1 MAGGKGGSTTSSV
14 QIPEYIEKAAQRNL
28 NKAERISQLGYVP
41 YYGPDVAAFT
51 PMQQAAMQNVGSA
64 ASAFGMSTPTGQDI
78 MGGMPAPTQYA
89 GGVQGYSSAPLYQQS
104 VDELARQRPAQKSY
118 IDSFFIDPYTG
129 EYGSNVQV
137 PIDYNQYGTMA
148 NERAAQRAN
157 DLAIAQAQAGPSTIN
172 YDFTSFAA
180 NPNLS
185 VQPNDQIF
193 NIAPPEVQIAQQ
205 IVATDPT
212 NPNYNDAFKTVYDY
226 QSQQAASDPYGQST
240 GFGVTTD
247 VLDATGGASAWLPP
261 VEGIYTGPIEDILN
275 PLQASSTITAPASGI
290 TDTSTAGTGTQILND
305 VTEFGTNL
313 AANTLLGKLLLG
325 DTYETGGVN
334 NPIETPTV
342 SEMAAAAPSGMT
354 YNPSTGGYERT
365 GSSSSAP
372 ATVGADAGDGMV
384 WAKSSNSNA
393 LVRVPAPAGTTSTQT
408 ASSAP
413 SSSLTPVARPSDSG
427 GSSDNG
433 GGGGKSIVCTE
444 MYRQTQLDDWGYAMK
459 TWYIYQKKHLTPYH
473 EVGYHTMFK
482 PFVEGMRRSEIITKI
497 GAYAAR
503 ERTKH
508 LRYILT
514 KGKAKDSLFGR
525 VLCNVME
532 PTLYVVGRIVSVFK
546 KDA

>member
-51 PMQQAAMQNVGSA
+51 PMQQAAFQNTA
-64 ASAFGMSTPTGQDI
+64 DTASAFGMAAPTSQQDI

-89 GGVQGYSSAPLYQQS
+89 GGIQGYSSAPMYQQS

-129 EYGSNVQV
+129 EYGSNVQAPV
-137 PIDYNQYGTMA
+137 DYNEYSTMA
-148 NERAAQRAN
+148 DQARADRAN
-157 DLAIAQAQAGPSTIN
+157 ALAIAQLENQPTFI
-172 YDFTSFAA
+172 YDGTEYPTS
-180 NPNLS
+180 S
-185 VQPNDQIF
+185 
-193 NIAPPEVQIAQQ
+193 
-205 IVATDPT
+205 
-212 NPNYNDAFKTVYDY
+212 
-226 QSQQAASDPYGQST
+226 
-240 GFGVTTD
+240 
-247 VLDATGGASAWLPP
+247 
-261 VEGIYTGPIEDILN
+261 
-275 PLQASSTITAPASGI
+275 QASGFISNPASPFI
-290 TDTSTAGTGTQILND
+290 TDTSNAGLGTQLYND
-305 VTEFGTNL
+305 VTE
-313 AANTLLGKLLLG
+313 AATGATLGLFNP
-325 DTYETGGVN
+325 TYKIGGVN

-342 SEMAAAAPSGMT
+342 SEMAAVAPSGMT

-393 LVRVPAPAGTTSTQT
+393 LVRVPAPAGTTSTQS

-413 SSSLTPVARPSDSG
+413 SSSPTPVARPSDS
-427 GSSDNG
+427 G

-473 EVGYHTMFK
+473 E
-482 PFVEGMRRSEIITKI
+482 I
-497 GAYAAR
+497 G
-503 ERTKH
+503 
-508 LRYILT
+508 
-514 KGKAKDSLFGR
+514 
-525 VLCNVME
+525 
-532 PTLYVVGRIVSVFK
+532 
-546 KDA
+546 

>member
-51 PMQQAAMQNVGSA
+51 PMQQAAFQNTA
-64 ASAFGMSTPTGQDI
+64 DTASAFGMAAPTSQQDI
-78 MGGMPAPTQYA
+78 MGGMSAPTQYA

-129 EYGSNVQV
+129 QYASQ

-212 NPNYNDAFKTVYDY
+212 NPNYNDAFQTVYDY

-247 VLDATGGASAWLPP
+247 VLDATGGANAWLPP
-261 VEGIYTGPIEDILN
+261 TVSGSS
-275 PLQASSTITAPASGI
+275 QASSAITAPASGI

-305 VTEFGTNL
+305 VTELGTNL
-313 AANTLLGKLLLG
+313 AANTLLGNLLLG

-384 WAKSSNSNA
+384 WAKSENSNA
-393 LVRVPAPAGTTSTQT
+393 LVRVAAPKETTSTQT

-413 SSSLTPVARPSDSG
+413 SSSPKPVARPSDSG
-427 GSSDNG
+427 GDSDS

-473 EVGYHTMFK
+473 EIGYHTMFK
-482 PFVEGMRRSEIITKI
+482 PFVGGMRRSEIITKI

-532 PTLYVVGRIVSVFK
+532 PTLYVVGRIASVFR

>member
-28 NKAERISQLGYVP
+28 NKAEKISQLGYVP

-64 ASAFGMSTPTGQDI
+64 ASAFGMSTPTSQDI

-129 EYGSNVQV
+129 QYGSNVQA
-137 PIDYNQYGTMA
+137 PIDYNQYQTG
-148 NERAAQRAN
+148 AAQDRARQAFELQMQRLGLSPAAADPN
-157 DLAIAQAQAGPSTIN
+157 LAI
-172 YDFTSFAA
+172 
-180 NPNLS
+180 
-185 VQPNDQIF
+185 QPNAEIF
-193 NIAPPEVQIAQQ
+193 ASAPPEVKIAQQ

-212 NPNYNDAFKTVYDY
+212 NPNYNDAFQTVYDY
-226 QSQQAASDPYGQST
+226 QSRQAASDPYGQST
-240 GFGVTTD
+240 GYGVTTD

-261 VEGIYTGPIEDILN
+261 TVSGSS
-275 PLQASSTITAPASGI
+275 QASSAITAPASGI
-290 TDTSTAGTGTQILND
+290 TNTSTAGTGTQILND
-305 VTEFGTNL
+305 VTEFGTNV
-313 AANTLLGKLLLG
+313 AANTLLGNLVLG
-325 DTYETGGVN
+325 DPYRTGGVN

-342 SEMAAAAPSGMT
+342 SEMAAVAPSGMT

-384 WAKSSNSNA
+384 WTRSSNSNA
-393 LVRVPAPAGTTSTQT
+393 LVRVPAPKETTSTQS

-413 SSSLTPVARPSDSG
+413 SSSPTPVARPSDSG
-427 GSSDNG
+427 GGSSG
-433 GGGGKSIVCTE
+433 GGGGGGGDKSIVCTE

-532 PTLYVVGRIVSVFK
+532 PTLYVVGRIASVFK

>member
-51 PMQQAAMQNVGSA
+51 PMQQAAFQNTA
-64 ASAFGMSTPTGQDI
+64 DTASAFGMAAPTSQQDI

-129 EYGSNVQV
+129 QYGSNVQA
-137 PIDYNQYGTMA
+137 PIDYNQYQTG
-148 NERAAQRAN
+148 AAQDRARQAFELQMQRLGLSSAAADPN
-157 DLAIAQAQAGPSTIN
+157 LAI
-172 YDFTSFAA
+172 
-180 NPNLS
+180 
-185 VQPNDQIF
+185 QPNAEIF
-193 NIAPPEVQIAQQ
+193 ASAPPEVQIAQQ

-212 NPNYNDAFKTVYDY
+212 NPNYNDAFQTVYDY

-261 VEGIYTGPIEDILN
+261 TVSGSS
-275 PLQASSTITAPASGI
+275 QASSAITAPASGI

-305 VTEFGTNL
+305 VTELGTNL
-313 AANTLLGKLLLG
+313 AANTLLGNLLLG
-325 DTYETGGVN
+325 DTYKTGGVN

-384 WAKSSNSNA
+384 WAKSENSNA
-393 LVRVPAPAGTTSTQT
+393 LVRVAAPKEAASTQS

-413 SSSLTPVARPSDSG
+413 KTSPKPVARPSDSG
-427 GSSDNG
+427 SDSGG

-444 MYRQTQLDDWGYAMK
+444 MYRQTQLDDWAYAMK

-532 PTLYVVGRIVSVFK
+532 PTLYVVGRIASVFK

>member
-28 NKAERISQLGYVP
+28 NKAEKISQLGFAP
-41 YYGPDVAAFT
+41 YYGPDIAGFT
-51 PMQQAAMQNVGSA
+51 PMQEAAMRNVANTAG
-64 ASAFGMSTPTGQDI
+64 AFGMDTTTGQSTY
-78 MGGMPAPTQYA
+78 GMPAATTYA
-89 GGVQGYSSAPLYQQS
+89 GGIQGYSSAPLYQQS

-129 EYGSNVQV
+129 QYASQ

-212 NPNYNDAFKTVYDY
+212 NPNYNDAFQTVYDY

-247 VLDATGGASAWLPP
+247 VLDATGGANAWLPP
-261 VEGIYTGPIEDILN
+261 TVSGSS
-275 PLQASSTITAPASGI
+275 QASSAITAPASGI

-305 VTEFGTNL
+305 VTELGTNL
-313 AANTLLGKLLLG
+313 AANTLLGNLLLG

-384 WAKSSNSNA
+384 WAKSENSNA
-393 LVRVPAPAGTTSTQT
+393 LVRVAAPKETTSTQT

-413 SSSLTPVARPSDSG
+413 SSSPKPVARPSDSG
-427 GSSDNG
+427 GGSDSGDSG
-433 GGGGKSIVCTE
+433 GCVVATHAVNSGAFTPSMKREAVVWCMNVLHDKWWGEAVRRGYRYLGRKKIEQGKAHE
-444 MYRQTQLDDWGYAMK
+444 HYQEFRD
-459 TWYIYQKKHLTPYH
+459 YIAFASGKKRTI
-473 EVGYHTMFK
+473 K
-482 PFVEGMRRSEIITKI
+482 
-497 GAYAAR
+497 GAIHFAAR
-503 ERTKH
+503 TAQFFAVG
-508 LRYILT
+508 LI
-514 KGKAKDSLFGR
+514 KG
-525 VLCNVME
+525 
-532 PTLYVVGRIVSVFK
+532 
-546 KDA
+546 DA

>member
-51 PMQQAAMQNVGSA
+51 PMQQAAFQNTA
-64 ASAFGMSTPTGQDI
+64 DTASAFGMAAPTSQQDI

-89 GGVQGYSSAPLYQQS
+89 GGVQGYSSAPMYQQS

-129 EYGSNVQV
+129 EYGSNVQAPV
-137 PIDYNQYGTMA
+137 DYTNYTT
-148 NERAAQRAN
+148 AAQQQRDQNAA
-157 DLAIAQAQAGPSTIN
+157 DFAIAQMQAQAKAQPTFT
-172 YDFTSFAA
+172 YDGKEYPTS
-180 NPNLS
+180 S
-185 VQPNDQIF
+185 
-193 NIAPPEVQIAQQ
+193 
-205 IVATDPT
+205 
-212 NPNYNDAFKTVYDY
+212 
-226 QSQQAASDPYGQST
+226 
-240 GFGVTTD
+240 
-247 VLDATGGASAWLPP
+247 
-261 VEGIYTGPIEDILN
+261 
-275 PLQASSTITAPASGI
+275 QASGFISNPASPFI
-290 TDTSTAGTGTQILND
+290 TDTSNAGLGTQLYND
-305 VTEFGTNL
+305 VTE
-313 AANTLLGKLLLG
+313 AATGVTLGLF
-325 DTYETGGVN
+325 DPTYKVGGVN

-427 GSSDNG
+427 GGSDNG

-532 PTLYVVGRIVSVFK
+532 PTLYVVGRIASVFR